1 MIDRVMIMKK
11 IREISGDLTGAVL
24 LTLLCLYCLTHTES
38 VKLSVSGGIERCT
51 GIIIPSLYAMLVV
64 SAAFVRSG
72 LAGSIPLPVRRL
84 IHRVTGMDGAGLPI
98 FLFSQIAG
106 YPVGAGMLAAEYRAG
121 RMDKLTAELLM
132 GVSCGA
138 GPAFVYGCISSR
150 LYGSPAAG
158 RIIMLSAIASNMM
171 IAAFLSLYLRRR
183 PLSDTGRVKLCL
195 SGDVFADSVTAGGRA
210 AAGICFMVMIFAVIT
225 DMLCSFGISGAACG
239 VISKITGYDKKI
251 SGEMFAAFL
260 DVTALV
266 RLTPGN
272 YALLPAVC
280 ALTSFGGICVMLQI
294 ASVSGGE
301 LSLLPFVLI
310 RTAAAALSFGICRA
324 IMPYMLAGEAVPAA
338 AGLRFHSADSPV
350 PSVLLMLMT
359 VMLMSEADGRS
370 KVFRSRQT
378 GVSKKFSE

>member
-1 MIDRVMIMKK
+1 MKK
-11 IREISGDLTGAVL
+11 IREISGNVVGAMLLAVL
-24 LTLLCLYCLTHTES
+24 CWYCMAHTDP
-38 VKLSVSGGIERCT
+38 VKEAVAVGIERCT

-72 LAGSIPLPVRRL
+72 IAGSLSMTVRRV
-84 IHRVTGMDGAGLPI
+84 IHRITGMDGAGLPI

-121 RMDKLTAELLM
+121 RIDKRTAELLM

-150 LYGSPAAG
+150 LYGGAAAG
-158 RIIMLSAIASNMM
+158 RIIMLSAIASNMI
-171 IAAFLSLYLRRR
+171 IAAVLSLYLRRR
-183 PLSDTGRVKLCL
+183 PFSDTGREKLCIG
-195 SGDVFADSVTAGGRA
+195 GDMFTDSVAAGGRA
-210 AAGICFMVMIFAVIT
+210 AAGICFMVMIFVVIT
-225 DMLCSFGISGAACG
+225 DMLEYTGISGVASGA
-239 VISKITGYDKKI
+239 VSSLSGYDRRI
-251 SGEMFAAFL
+251 SAELFAAFL
-260 DVTALV
+260 DVTAIV

-280 ALTSFGGICVMLQI
+280 ALTSFGGVCVLLQI

-301 LSLLPFVLI
+301 LSVLPFAVI

-324 IMPYMLAGEAVPAA
+324 IMPHMLEGEAVPAA
-338 AGLRFHSADSPV
+338 AGLRFHSAASPV

-359 VMLMSEADGRS
+359 VMLLSETDAELRQSEAG
-370 KVFRSRQT
+370 KQT
-378 GVSKKFSE
+378 F